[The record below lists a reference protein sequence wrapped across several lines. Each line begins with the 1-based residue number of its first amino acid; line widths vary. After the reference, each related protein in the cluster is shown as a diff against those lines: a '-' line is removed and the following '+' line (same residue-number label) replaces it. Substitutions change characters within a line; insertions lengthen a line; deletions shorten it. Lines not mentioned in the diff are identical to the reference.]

1 MRDPVNRDPTDR
13 DAAFEAAGRLLA
25 HRARSLAEL
34 RRRLGAKGFDEAT
47 VDATLA
53 RLEDLRLVDD
63 DAFARERA
71 AGLAR
76 RGSGPRLIRA
86 RLAAAGIDAGLARA
100 ALEAILAEGGEDGLA
115 RAALSRRYGDLADAD
130 GDLKRKAAAY
140 LVRRGFS
147 PEVAGRVAG
156 VFSDGGA

>member
-1 MRDPVNRDPTDR
+1 MAAPDPDDR
-13 DAAFEAAGRLLA
+13 EAAFEAAGRLLA
-25 HRARSLAEL
+25 HRARSVAEL
-34 RRRLGAKGFDEAT
+34 ERRLARKGFDAGT
-47 VDATLA
+47 VAATLA
-53 RLEDLRLVDD
+53 RLADLRLLDD
-63 DAFARERA
+63 AAFARERA

-86 RLAAAGIDAGLARA
+86 RLAAAGITGDLARA
-100 ALEAILAEGGEDGLA
+100 ALEATLDEGEDALA
-115 RAALSRRYGDLADAD
+115 RRTLDRRYGDLSEADP
-130 GDLKRKAAAY
+130 DLRRKAAAY